1 MAEIL
6 LPFKRSGF
14 ANDCLLIPGHTT
26 GMPDMSL
33 SHGPHFDRPRSGVG
47 QATPLRHL
55 MHRHGR
61 NILDGLVVAVMLFA
75 AALSVM
81 TS

>member
-33 SHGPHFDRPRSGVG
+33 SHGPHFDRPRSGFG
-47 QATPLRHL
+47 KASSLRHL
-55 MHRHGR
+55 AHRHGR
-61 NILDGLVVAVMLFA
+61 NLFGGLVVGIMLFA
-75 AALSVM
+75 VALSW
-81 TS
+81 